1 MDAITKA
8 YNSDIQMIDSTFIR
22 EHQQAATAKKGGAR
36 SLSRFFPRRSHDQ
49 DPRGRRPARSPDP
62 TRPKCGASAR
72 CLCCADPLD
81 WLDPWTIIL
90 VDKAYDGNAIRY
102 DKLANSF
109 LDMIKLAPMRL
120 WLRSHE
126 STT

>member
-1 MDAITKA
+1 
-8 YNSDIQMIDSTFIR
+8 
-22 EHQQAATAKKGGAR
+22 
-36 SLSRFFPRRSHDQ
+36 
-49 DPRGRRPARSPDP
+49 
-62 TRPKCGASAR
+62 
-72 CLCCADPLD
+72 
-81 WLDPWTIIL
+81 
-90 VDKAYDGNAIRY
+90 VDKAYDGNANRY